1 MSNQIAKYIIN
12 RISTTIH
19 YIENLKEKYRN
30 CKLDQ
35 LNNTIINTYCYTS
48 CTRQVIW
55 NNKEYINLIG
65 NSNLNEDYKLFRVD
79 FIHNLKEYILL
90 TKDINK
96 IHPLYILCLIM
107 STSFK
112 ETITN
117 ESNGIEFVEIN
128 NVDVTQEFKKIIYSV
143 KTNEFN
149 VNDIIKLFPD
159 LEESSNK
166 LNIIMSNLDE
176 LTFKDSD
183 EVNI

>member
-1 MSNQIAKYIIN
+1 MSHQIAKYIIN
-12 RISTTIH
+12 RISSTIH

-48 CTRQVIW
+48 YTREVIC
-55 NNKEYINLIG
+55 NNKEYINLISSS
-65 NSNLNEDYKLFRVD
+65 NSNEDYKLFRVD

-90 TKDINK
+90 TKEMKN
-96 IHPLYILCLIM
+96 IHPLHILCLIM

-112 ETITN
+112 EKNTN
-117 ESNGIEFVEIN
+117 EKNEIEFVEIN
-128 NVDVTQEFKKIIYSV
+128 NVDVTQEFEKMIYSV

-183 EVNI
+183 QVNI

>member
-1 MSNQIAKYIIN
+1 MSNQIAKHIIN

-30 CKLDQ
+30 SKLDK

-79 FIHNLKEYILL
+79 FIHNLKEYIVL

-96 IHPLYILCLIM
+96 IHPLHILCLIM
-107 STSFK
+107 STIFK
-112 ETITN
+112 EKKSN

-128 NVDVTQEFKKIIYSV
+128 NVDVTQEFEKIVYSV

-149 VNDIIKLFPD
+149 VNDIIKLFPN

-166 LNIIMSNLDE
+166 LNIIKSNLDE

-183 EVNI
+183 QIII